1 MSHERQERID
11 LFKHMNETNVG
22 LGQSF
27 FRSCILIN
35 GGAAVAILGFVASIA
50 RADDSYSGMITG
62 VATALMFFAWGLM
75 AAMAGIGCSYF
86 MGAFAINS
94 LSASSSGIKRCLTI
108 ANSVFHVLAIAAA
121 VAAAVCFL
129 RGAWA
134 VKAAVLSGFS

>member
-1 MSHERQERID
+1 MSNERQEQID

-35 GGAAVAILGFVASIA
+35 GGAAIAILGFVASVA
-50 RADDSYSGMITG
+50 RADEGYAGMITG
-62 VATALMFFAWGLM
+62 VATALMLFAWGLM

-86 MGAFAINS
+86 MGATAING
-94 LSASSSGIKRCLTI
+94 LSARSSSVERCFNV
-108 ANSVFHVLAIAAA
+108 ANSVFHVLAVAAA
-121 VAAAVCFL
+121 VTAAVCFL